1 VLDVLP
7 LMLNRQDTFIFGAS
21 WARAKSR
28 FPSLSFDRF
37 WWAKLGLYDKKNQ
50 EASRF
55 WRKTDLT
62 DRQSK
67 RLLFGSGSTLG
78 VLDDVDD
85 EDAIDFIFG

>member
-1 VLDVLP
+1 
-7 LMLNRQDTFIFGAS
+7 MLNRQDTFISGAS
-21 WARAKSR
+21 WAHAKSK

-37 WWAKLGLYDKKNQ
+37 WWAKLGLYNKKNQ

-55 WRKTDLT
+55 WRNADLT
-62 DRQSK
+62 NRQYEC
-67 RLLFGSGSTLG
+67 LLFGSGSTLG